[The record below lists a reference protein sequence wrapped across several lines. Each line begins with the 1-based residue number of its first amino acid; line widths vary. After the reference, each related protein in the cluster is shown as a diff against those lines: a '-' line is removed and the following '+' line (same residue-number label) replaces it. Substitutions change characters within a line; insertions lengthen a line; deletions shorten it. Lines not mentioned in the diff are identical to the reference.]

1 MIQKLLDMGFGF
13 ALHLKNGGDLHVRV
27 RFKNR
32 EQRTCFKKGT
42 DVDAAIVESATN
54 LADAFPHLVDPKD
67 VSNV

>member
-1 MIQKLLDMGFGF
+1 MGFGI
-13 ALHLKNGGDLHVRV
+13 ALHLRNDGELHVRV

-42 DVDAAIVESATN
+42 SVDEAVVEAATN

-67 VSNV
+67 VSNA